1 MQLNSLP
8 PISANLSAMENEN
21 YGLPTGVI
29 DLLLDAVCVVD
40 AEGRFVYVSA
50 ASERIF
56 GYTPDEMI
64 GKAMLDMVL
73 PEDRAKTLE
82 AAEAIMS
89 GRLEPHFENRYLR
102 KDGRVVHIMWS
113 ARWSAP
119 DQLRI
124 AVARD
129 ITELKQ
135 AESLQAALYAISE
148 AAHAAEDFI
157 ALLQQVHLIVGKL
170 LPVHTFTVALCDQN
184 TGRLVFPYHVDEQ
197 QRSAAPLE
205 PIPGLC
211 AEILRTGQSLL
222 LNPESLSAVSG
233 ELRAIEDSP
242 FCWLSVPLHSREDT
256 VGALVLRGR
265 PGRACYTE
273 RDKELLQ
280 YVSTQVVTAMERK
293 QSYDR
298 LQYMAQY
305 DDLTGLPNRASLYE
319 RLKGALARARRN
331 GTRVSL
337 LYLDLD
343 DFKQVNDS
351 LGHTAGDLLL
361 KEVAERLRRCVRDT
375 DTVARMGGDEFVVL
389 LESIK
394 LPEHAALVSENIR
407 NALSEPVVVYGRSL
421 CVPPSIGIAIYP
433 EDGEEEGQLLRH
445 ADEAMYVAKAGRNT
459 AP

>member
-1 MQLNSLP
+1 
-8 PISANLSAMENEN
+8 MENEN
-21 YGLPTGVI
+21 FRLPTSVI

-40 AEGRFVYVSA
+40 AEGRFLYVSA

-73 PEDRAKTLE
+73 PDDRAKTLE

-119 DQLRI
+119 DRLRI

-135 AESLQAALYAISE
+135 AESVQAALYAISE
-148 AAHAAEDFI
+148 AAHAAEDLV
-157 ALLQQVHLIVGKL
+157 ALLQQIHLIVGKL
-170 LPVHTFTVALCDQN
+170 LPAHTFTVALRDRN
-184 TGRLVFPYHVDEQ
+184 TGRLVFPYHVEVQ

-205 PIPGLC
+205 PVPALC

-233 ELRAIEDSP
+233 EQHAAIEASP
-242 FCWLSVPLHSREDT
+242 FCWLGVPLRSRQDT

-265 PGRACYTE
+265 VGQACYTE
-273 RDKELLQ
+273 TDKELLQ

-298 LQYMAQY
+298 LQYMAQN

-319 RLKGALARARRN
+319 RLKGALARARRS
-331 GTRVSL
+331 GTRVGL
-337 LYLDLD
+337 LYLDLN

-351 LGHTAGDLLL
+351 LGHAAGDLLL

-407 NALSEPVVVYGRSL
+407 NTLSEPVVVYGRSL
-421 CVPPSIGIAIYP
+421 CVLPSIGVAIYP

-445 ADEAMYVAKAGRNT
+445 ADEAMYAAKAGRNI